1 MQTDVTLLANNSQHC
16 WMLHVKSVCRPCC
29 MLLRKVWNQS
39 NFSAIN
45 SLVQQCWIPFHSSS
59 NVLQTLL
66 GPRMLIVHGLQK
78 MGVDPFHDALH
89 VPTLLGVVTSVC
101 TPLPT
106 DTQQCLELLSLFA
119 RSLIHLRIWS
129 SNQPEWYLCC
139 STLQLVHFV
148 WKYFGADKLKFV

>member
-59 NVLQTLL
+59 N
-66 GPRMLIVHGLQK
+66 IVGATHAHCAWFTKNGGGSFSRCIACPK
-78 MGVDPFHDALH
+78 
-89 VPTLLGVVTSVC
+89 LLGVVTSVC

-106 DTQQCLELLSLFA
+106 RRQQCLELLSLFA
-119 RSLIHLRIWS
+119 RSLIHLMIWS

-148 WKYFGADKLKFV
+148 RKYFGADLN